1 MITIK
6 ERPEKS
12 IIADSVPGARSTA
25 FVTYAP
31 MSPSASVTLPPR
43 AVTRIR
49 LVNHSLRT
57 VRTFC
62 GTFSVSSGAVATKSS
77 QRAMLSRSTRED
89 GEINELAAAVAA
101 AYGMDS
107 NSVHQLRY
115 RASRRLETELRRLSA
130 PGGDF
135 AAAIRASHP

>member
-1 MITIK
+1 
-6 ERPEKS
+6 
-12 IIADSVPGARSTA
+12 
-25 FVTYAP
+25 
-31 MSPSASVTLPPR
+31 
-43 AVTRIR
+43 
-49 LVNHSLRT
+49 
-57 VRTFC
+57 
-62 GTFSVSSGAVATKSS
+62 
-77 QRAMLSRSTRED
+77 MLSRSTRED